1 MHILGLSFF
10 QRLSHNK
17 TESAMYSLVGT
28 KTLELISVSI
38 LVTSKYKIGNL
49 RLSSLFTDV
58 LAMTTYCLTLSCG
71 LT

>member
-17 TESAMYSLVGT
+17 TDSALYSLVET
-28 KTLELISVSI
+28 KTLELTSVS
-38 LVTSKYKIGNL
+38 LAGNKYKIGNL

-58 LAMTTYCLTLSCG
+58 LAMTTYCLTLPCG